1 MIVRRRLKRP
11 IGEYNKMSTNSLKL
25 SAAAASLLAAA
36 VVFAP
41 QTEARASRDRPN
53 LPKEFRN
60 FLEAGAQDLLLKPK
74 PKGRHPKPK
83 DAKNYLGSYAGQ
95 AAIAVSA
102 TRLNSAREAPPAAC
116 RPCRSLPLR
125 RSGRAR
131 RDRCHWAARL
141 RLWNASGARGSLS
154 RSRRGA
160 R

>member
-41 QTEARASRDRPN
+41 QTEARAAGTEPN
-53 LPKEFRN
+53 LTPRVQKFIC
-60 FLEAGAQDLLLKPK
+60 AQDLLLKPK

-116 RPCRSLPLR
+116 TAMPFITV
-125 RSGRAR
+125 AT
-131 RDRCHWAARL
+131 
-141 RLWNASGARGSLS
+141 
-154 RSRRGA
+154 
-160 R
+160 

>member
-1 MIVRRRLKRP
+1 
-11 IGEYNKMSTNSLKL
+11 MSTNSLKL

-41 QTEARASRDRPN
+41 QTEARAAGTDRTY
-53 LPKEFRN
+53 PKSSEIH
-60 FLEAGAQDLLLKPK
+60 LEAGAQDLLLNPK

-116 RPCRSLPLR
+116 TAMPFITV
-125 RSGRAR
+125 AT
-131 RDRCHWAARL
+131 
-141 RLWNASGARGSLS
+141 
-154 RSRRGA
+154 
-160 R
+160 